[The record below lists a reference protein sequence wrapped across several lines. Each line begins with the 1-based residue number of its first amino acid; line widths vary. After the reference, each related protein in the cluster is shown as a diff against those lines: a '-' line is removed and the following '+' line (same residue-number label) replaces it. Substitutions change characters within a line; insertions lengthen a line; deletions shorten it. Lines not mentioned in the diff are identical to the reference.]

1 MHAQRARSR
10 KNLAVGLA
18 PGEFSPLLQPR
29 ILTGTR
35 CTEVERLGKALRPPI
50 RPVVYNYDCR
60 IMHVCKYCLDLRIY
74 RVGTLEK
81 KATRPGD
88 FQI

>member
-1 MHAQRARSR
+1 MQTQRARSR
-10 KNLAVGLA
+10 RNLAVGLA

-50 RPVVYNYDCR
+50 RPIVYNYDCR
-60 IMHVCKYCLDLRIY
+60 IMHICKSCLYLRLYI
-74 RVGTLEK
+74 VGSLKK
-81 KATRPGD
+81 KAIRPGD